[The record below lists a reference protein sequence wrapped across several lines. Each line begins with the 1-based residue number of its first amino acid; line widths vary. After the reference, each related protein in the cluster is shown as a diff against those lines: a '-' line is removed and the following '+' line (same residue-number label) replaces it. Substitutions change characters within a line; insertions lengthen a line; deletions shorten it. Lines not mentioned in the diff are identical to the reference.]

1 MVHFH
6 IVLKRYYT
14 DHEAFTQAI
23 ITGPTEVNEVL
34 SRVSSTFP
42 KEVAEVI
49 NKTHQNKLVISMISS
64 QIDADRMDYLQRDAY
79 FASYGNLIWN
89 VLRLMRPSKDEV
101 LIKESECMPL
111 RTL

>member
-1 MVHFH
+1 MQRLLHDLGHGPFSH
-6 IVLKRYYT
+6 SFEKIFNT

-64 QIDADRMDYLQRDAY
+64 QIDAIEWTIYKEMLILR
-79 FASYGNLIWN
+79 ASLMAHLIWN
-89 VLRLMRPSKDEV
+89 VFYV
-101 LIKESECMPL
+101 
-111 RTL
+111 

>member
-1 MVHFH
+1 MRLLHDLGHGPFSH
-6 IVLKRYYT
+6 SFEKIFNT

-64 QIDADRMDYLQRDAY
+64 QIDRSNGLFTKRCL
-79 FASYGNLIWN
+79 FYG
-89 VLRLMRPSKDEV
+89 RL
-101 LIKESECMPL
+101 LWHI
-111 RTL
+111 